1 MEILI
6 LPTAAHA
13 ERLAARLVAD
23 RLAAKPDFVLGCAT
37 GRTMEGIYAELVR
50 ISAAEGLDYSG
61 AHTFNL
67 DEYIGLA
74 PSDER
79 SYHHYMHEHLFR
91 HVNLKPGNT
100 HLLNGIASDRAA
112 EAASYE
118 DRIRAVG
125 GIDLQLLG
133 LGNSGHI
140 GFNEP
145 LSSLMSRTREKALAP
160 QTREQNAGMFGGDPE
175 NVPPRALT
183 MGVGTILEAREVVM
197 VVTGAHKADILATAT
212 EGPITSMVSAT
223 ALQLHPHCHVLVD
236 EAAAARLAGRDYYQW
251 TFRNEP
257 DWAPY
262 QDLLA

>member
-13 ERLAARLVAD
+13 ERLAARIVAD
-23 RLAAKPDFVLGCAT
+23 RLTAKPNLVLGCAT
-37 GRTMEGIYAELVR
+37 GRTMEGIYSELVR
-50 ISAAEGLDYSG
+50 ISQAEKLDYAH

-67 DEYIGLA
+67 DEYVGLHSTD
-74 PSDER
+74 PR
-79 SYHHYMHEHLFR
+79 SYHHYMEEKLFA
-91 HVNLKPGNT
+91 HVNLPREQT
-100 HLLNGIASDRAA
+100 HLPNGVATDLTA

-118 DRIRAVG
+118 RRIKAAG

-145 LSSLMSRTREKALAP
+145 LSSLMSRTREKALTP
-160 QTREQNAGMFGGDPE
+160 QTREQNAGMFNGDPAQ
-175 NVPPRALT
+175 VPLHALT
-183 MGVGTILEAREVVM
+183 MGVGTILEAKEVIM
-197 VVTGAHKADILATAT
+197 VVTGAHKAEILATAT

-223 ALQLHPHCHVLVD
+223 ALQLHPHCHVFAD
-236 EAAAARLAGRDYYQW
+236 EAAAATLVGREHYRW
-251 TFRNEP
+251 TFLNEP

-262 QDLLA
+262 QGLLG

>member
-6 LPTAAHA
+6 LPSPAHA
-13 ERLAARLVAD
+13 ERLAARILAD
-23 RLAAKPDFVLGCAT
+23 RLRAKPDLVIGCAT
-37 GRTMEGIYAELVR
+37 GRTMEGIYDVLVG
-50 ISAAEGLDYSG
+50 IADTDGLDFSR

-67 DEYIGLA
+67 DEYVGLE
-74 PSDER
+74 PDDPR
-79 SYHHYMHEHLFR
+79 SYHHYMHERLFSR
-91 HVNLKPGNT
+91 VNLAPERT
-100 HLLNGIASDRAA
+100 HLPDGTAPDRAA
-112 EAASYE
+112 ECADYEARIKAA
-118 DRIRAVG
+118 G

-160 QTREQNAGMFGGDPE
+160 QTREQNAGMFGGDPA

-183 MGVGTILEAREVVM
+183 MGVGTILEAREIVM
-197 VVTGAHKADILATAT
+197 VVTGAHKAEILATAT

-223 ALQLHPHCHVLVD
+223 ALQLHPHCHIIVD
-236 EAAAARLAGRDYYQW
+236 EAAAAQLVGRDHYQW
-251 TFRNEP
+251 TFHNEP

-262 QDLLA
+262 HDLLD